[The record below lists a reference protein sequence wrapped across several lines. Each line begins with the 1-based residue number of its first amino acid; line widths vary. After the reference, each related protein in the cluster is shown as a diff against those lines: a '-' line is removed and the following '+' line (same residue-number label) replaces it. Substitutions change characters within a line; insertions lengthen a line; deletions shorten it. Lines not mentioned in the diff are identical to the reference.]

1 MFPTNRSLWT
11 STLTWSPARIGQ
23 SVEMGVFDV
32 SVLGGGEY
40 FVAGSPKAP
49 SALYQSLRDPDV
61 LEQLSRSAMM
71 LRVGDGGEV
80 DLFVA
85 LRRGARPA
93 PHGGTES

>member
-1 MFPTNRSLWT
+1 
-11 STLTWSPARIGQ
+11 
-23 SVEMGVFDV
+23 MGVFDV

-71 LRVGDGGEV
+71 LRVGEGERV
-80 DLFVA
+80 TAAV
-85 LRRGARPA
+85 RVPA
-93 PHGGTES
+93 AK